1 MSRLIPVVLVLLC
14 LIIWQA
20 AIHVWDVPVYLMPS
34 PDRVFMTLVTDFS
47 ALMEDFGYTAFEAAG
62 GLILGVI
69 VAIIIG
75 TIGIPIAIRIVIGL

>member
-47 ALMEDFGYTAFEAAG
+47 TLMEDFECSELQITTMSCWFK
-62 GLILGVI
+62 I
-69 VAIIIG
+69 
-75 TIGIPIAIRIVIGL
+75 